1 VKLLLR
7 KIRGLLYRLIPVQW
21 HALHKYRVS
30 GYSRKWS
37 LETDNLDQDQI
48 SQLVRSKILKRKSG
62 GEISEAA
69 CGDVPISSLS
79 NEAIFQ

>member
-1 VKLLLR
+1 MRALL
-7 KIRGLLYRLIPVQW
+7 
-21 HALHKYRVS
+21 KYRVL
-30 GYSRKWS
+30 GYASRWS
-37 LETDNLDQDQI
+37 NRAENLNQDQI

-69 CGDVPISSLS
+69 CGDVPISRLS